1 MLPCTMNLCE
11 AQEMLTLWCSW
22 IVAVEPDVELF
33 YKDLLIEL
41 IMMNLQARLRLFF
54 RVTIVLKFYPLIEK
68 TLDTLP

>member
-1 MLPCTMNLCE
+1 
-11 AQEMLTLWCSW
+11 MLTLWCSW

-33 YKDLLIEL
+33 YKDLLIKL